1 MASPPELGGPTR
13 FQLAAGFA
21 AIYLI
26 WGTTYLGI
34 RFAIDTIPPFL
45 MGGIR
50 FVFAGVALYVWARA
64 RGAARPRFFQWGT
77 AGIVGALMFL
87 GGQGGVVWAE
97 QRVPSGLTA
106 VMIALVPFWML
117 LMNWVRPGGSRPSAR
132 SLVGLAVGFAGVL
145 LLVGPFWRGGA
156 GSLDPWG
163 VAAIILAT
171 SCWAAGSLYTR
182 SARLPSSVRLA
193 TAMEMLVGAALLL
206 AVGSARGEWS
216 RLVLDKI
223 SLRSGLSLAY
233 LVVFGSLIALTAY
246 TWLLSVSTPARVST
260 YAFVNPAI
268 AVFLGW
274 ALADESLSPRT
285 LLAAVVIVAAVAIV
299 VTGRNKTTGHTAEPT
314 PAELVDLVPEGAVP
328 MQDPDD

>member
-1 MASPPELGGPTR
+1 MSQWG
-13 FQLAAGFA
+13 AAGIA
-21 AIYLI
+21 
-26 WGTTYLGI
+26 
-34 RFAIDTIPPFL
+34 
-45 MGGIR
+45 
-50 FVFAGVALYVWARA
+50 
-64 RGAARPRFFQWGT
+64 
-77 AGIVGALMFL
+77 GALMFL

-145 LLVGPFWRGGA
+145 LLVGPFWRGGV

-163 VAAIILAT
+163 VAAIVLAT
-171 SCWAAGSLYTR
+171 ICWAAGSLYTR

-193 TAMEMLVGAALLL
+193 TAMEMLMGAVLLL
-206 AVGSARGEWS
+206 AVGTARGEWS
-216 RLVLDKI
+216 QLALDEI
-223 SLRSGLSLAY
+223 SPLSALSLAY

-260 YAFVNPAI
+260 YAFVNPVI

-274 ALADESLSPRT
+274 ALADESLNART
-285 LLAAVVIVAAVAIV
+285 LLAAAVIVAAVAIV
-299 VTGRNKTTGHTAEPT
+299 VTGQGNAAGHSAEPT
-314 PAELVDLVPEGAVP
+314 PAELVDLAPEGAVP
-328 MQDPDD
+328 MQGPDER